1 MYSFF
6 DSYYRYEQP
15 TKSGIGGDNIGN
27 KLLQK
32 MGWQAGKGLGKSGQ
46 GIVNPIEVSGTVLQH
61 KGCWNLIVTDLV
73 LYLYGLSVLL
83 RLFLTFKLN
92 EKHREN
98 SIHVLNISST
108 YHVFDN
114 S

>member
-1 MYSFF
+1 MAFQSLKDELQVLFKRLVFYVEYTCLTVVDSFF
-6 DSYYRYEQP
+6 DCYYRYEQP

-61 KGCWNLIVTDLV
+61 
-73 LYLYGLSVLL
+73 
-83 RLFLTFKLN
+83 
-92 EKHREN
+92 
-98 SIHVLNISST
+98 
-108 YHVFDN
+108 
-114 S
+114 